1 MSTVE
6 KLVLL
11 VVILGIFAAGGYGA
25 YRAYEAV
32 ASKPNQTF
40 PEATQLEAVG
50 AAAGVAMGTLFVVG
64 IVSSLFG
71 VRGDGM
77 AVTPRAYYGYPL
89 YATSSLMDT
98 LFMMSLFER
107 MY

>member
-25 YRAYEAV
+25 YRVYEAV
-32 ASKPNQTF
+32 VSKPNQAF
-40 PEATQLEAVG
+40 PEASQLEAAS

-71 VRGDGM
+71 VRGNGM
-77 AVTPRAYYGYPL
+77 SMSPAAYYKYPL

-107 MY
+107 M

>member
-11 VVILGIFAAGGYGA
+11 VVVLGIFAGGGYGA

-40 PEATQLEAVG
+40 PQVTYVEAIG
-50 AAAGVAMGTLFVVG
+50 AATGVAFGTLFLVG
-64 IVSSLFG
+64 VIASIFG

-77 AVTPRAYYGYPL
+77 TVSPRAYYGYPL
-89 YATSSLMDT
+89 YATTSLINT
-98 LFMMSLFER
+98 LFMMSFFER
-107 MY
+107 M